1 MAAAVPR
8 DRRRVKERPMK
19 RSSLLYLILSTA
31 LLAGLAHLRSDW
43 LGDAAPRPESAPVRA
58 VERLAADAAWP
69 TRHNEAHSWWFLL
82 RQ

>member
-1 MAAAVPR
+1 
-8 DRRRVKERPMK
+8 MK

-43 LGDAAPRPESAPVRA
+43 LGDAGQRSEPAPGRA

-69 TRHNEAHSWWFLL
+69 TRHNEAHNWWFLL
-82 RQ
+82 RQQ

>member
-1 MAAAVPR
+1 
-8 DRRRVKERPMK
+8 MK
-19 RSSLLYLILSTA
+19 RSSLLYFILSTA

-43 LGDAAPRPESAPVRA
+43 LCDAPQRPEPAQARA

-82 RQ
+82 RQQ